1 MQELILQPETS
12 MVLEPGES
20 LGAGDE
26 PLHIRVGLVEFA
38 STEGGSS
45 QQQLLNSVAECLQ
58 HAVPTGWQIR
68 VVKHIRQPV
77 EGLTDAPLIIV
88 VPHDLSWKRTAKGRQ
103 HAVHEIDTLVTG
115 LLDTDSTVALIDQW
129 VEMFLDGAG
138 SLDRADCVDAATIDG
153 AEAGFSEEQLT
164 NTPSVFFGGLRL
176 TFWSV

>member
-1 MQELILQPETS
+1 MQELILQPEDS
-12 MVLEPGES
+12 IVLAPGES

-38 STEGGSS
+38 SEGGSS
-45 QQQLLNSVAECLQ
+45 QQQLLDSVAKCLWL
-58 HAVPTGWQIR
+58 AVPTGWQIR

-103 HAVHEIDTLVTG
+103 HAVHEIDILVTG

-129 VEMFLDGAG
+129 AEMFLDGAG
-138 SLDRADCVDAATIDG
+138 SLDRADCTNAETIDG
-153 AEAGFSEEQLT
+153 AEAGYSEEQLT
-164 NTPSVFFGGLRL
+164 NTPSTFFGGLRL